1 MYNIKTLNKISSI
14 GIEKF
19 DTKKYN
25 VGDNVEN
32 PTAILLR
39 SFSMHD
45 MVLPDSLL
53 AVARAGAGVNNIPI
67 QKCSEKGIVVFNT
80 PGANAN
86 AVKEL
91 TIMSLFMA
99 SRKVADGLMW
109 VRTLKGEEDV
119 PKRIEKGKGA
129 FVGPEIEGK
138 RLAIIGLGAIGVM
151 VANTAFHLGMDVIG
165 YDPYISVKAALGLSR
180 HVEFSTDL
188 KSVLENADYI
198 SIHVPLTSET
208 DNMVNEET
216 ISYMKDGVRLLNF
229 SRGDLVST
237 KAIKAALENGKVA
250 TYVTDFPNEEILELP
265 NVVAVPHLGAS
276 TPESEENCA
285 VMASKQLIN
294 FIENG
299 NIENSV
305 NFPNCELQKEGYRVT
320 IAHKNIPNMLSQ
332 FSTILAVGGNN
343 IVNMMNKSKK
353 EYAYTIIDLQE
364 KPAKHAME
372 TIEGIDGV
380 LSVRIIG

>member
-19 DTKKYN
+19 DAKKYN

-119 PKRIEKGKGA
+119 AKRIEKGKGA

-237 KAIKAALENGKVA
+237 KAIKAALENGKVS